1 MDNVS
6 FEDAIKMLESGKPVF
21 VRYVSYDK
29 RRKTGG
35 KVKDHQVIITR
46 MKSDRISPEEAR
58 KKSDKAQNHY
68 DNSTRNCFQCID
80 GQVTMSVKTI
90 HLPLIMQINNLNVM
104 L

>member
-1 MDNVS
+1 MDVIS
-6 FEDAIKMLESGKPVF
+6 FENAINLLESGKPVT

-35 KVKDHQVIITR
+35 KIKDHQVVITR
-46 MKSDRISPEEAR
+46 MKSDRVTPEEAR

-80 GQVTMSVKTI
+80 DEITMSVKTI
-90 HLPLIMQINNLNVM
+90 HLPLMLQINNMDVM